1 MSRAMRTLAFGI
13 VAALAAIACTPQA
26 DQQPPSGLGGTVSVL
41 VVWGGSELDSFRAMV
56 APFEERTGTTVEIES
71 TRDLNAVLQTRV
83 EGGNPPDVAGL
94 PGPGQMAEFARAGKL
109 IDLGSILNTAAMG
122 QQYAA
127 DWLELGKV
135 DGKQVGI
142 FIKASAKGFIWYDPQ
157 AWKAKGYEPPSDWDG
172 LIELSRRMQQDG
184 TAPWCIGL
192 ESGDASGWPGT
203 DWLEDI
209 VLRQAGPDVYDRWY
223 RGEIKWTSPEIK
235 QAWETWG
242 EIVATPRMVL
252 GGGQGMVATAFQT
265 AGDPLFRDPPG
276 CYMHHQAS
284 FITDFFVDNTPGL
297 EPGTDFTFFGFP
309 DIETE
314 HAGGLEVAGDLF
326 GMFNDTP
333 QARELMKWLTTP
345 DAQRIWVERGGALSP
360 NNQVPDSAYPDDISR
375 QIGGLLTGAKVAR
388 FDASDLM
395 PAAMNAAFWSGVL
408 DYAQDPSRL
417 DSILAELDRVQ
428 AEAY

>member
-1 MSRAMRTLAFGI
+1 MSRAMRTLSLGI

-26 DQQPPSGLGGTVSVL
+26 DQQPPSGLGGTVTVL
-41 VVWGGSELDSFRAMV
+41 VVWGGSELESFEAMV

-83 EGGNPPDVAGL
+83 EGGNPPDIAGL

-109 IDLGSILNTAAMG
+109 IDLSGVLDSNAMG
-122 QQYAA
+122 QQYAE
-127 DWLELGKV
+127 DWIELGSV

-142 FIKASAKGFIWYDPQ
+142 FIKASAKGFIWYSPPV
-157 AWKAKGYEPPSDWDG
+157 WEEKNYEQPETWTE
-172 LIELSRRMQQDG
+172 LIDLSKRMQQDG

-209 VLRQAGPDVYDRWY
+209 VLRQSGPDVYDRWY
-223 RGEIKWTSPEIK
+223 RGEIKWSSPEIK
-235 QAWETWG
+235 KAWQTWG
-242 EIVATPRMVL
+242 EITATPGLVL

-284 FITDFFVDNTPGL
+284 FITDFFQDNTPGL
-297 EPGTDFTFFGFP
+297 EPVTDFNFFGFP
-309 DIETE
+309 DIEQQ
-314 HAGGLEVAGDLF
+314 HAGALEVAGDLF

-333 QARELMKWLTTP
+333 QARELMKWLTTAE
-345 DAQRIWVERGGALSP
+345 AQRIWVERGGALSA
-360 NNQVPDSAYPDDISR
+360 NKNVPDDAYPDEISR
-375 QIGGLLTGAKVAR
+375 DIGNLLTEAKVAR

-395 PAAMNAAFWSGVL
+395 PADMNAAFWSGVL
-408 DYAQDPSRL
+408 DYAQDPSKL

>member
-1 MSRAMRTLAFGI
+1 MSRAMRTLSLGI

-26 DQQPPSGLGGTVSVL
+26 SQQPPSGLGGTVTVL
-41 VVWGGSELDSFRAMV
+41 VVWGDSELESFRAMV

-94 PGPGQMAEFARAGKL
+94 PGPGQMAEFARAGQL
-109 IDLGSILNTAAMG
+109 IDLSGILDTSAMG

-157 AWKAKGYEPPSDWDG
+157 VWESKGYQPPDDWDG
-172 LIELSRRMQQDG
+172 LLELSRKMQQDG

-235 QAWETWG
+235 GAWETWG
-242 EIVATPRMVL
+242 EIVGTQGMVL

-284 FITDFFVDNTPGL
+284 FITDFFMDNTPGL
-297 EPGTDFTFFGFP
+297 ESGTDFTFFGFP
-309 DIETE
+309 DIESQYE
-314 HAGGLEVAGDLF
+314 GGLEVAGDLF

-360 NNQVPDSAYPDDISR
+360 NKQVPESAYPDDISR
-375 QIGGLLTGAKVAR
+375 EIGVLLTEAKVAR

-395 PAAMNAAFWSGVL
+395 PAAMNAAFWSAVL
-408 DYAQDPSRL
+408 DYAQDPSKL